1 MTTAREEILDRVR
14 RALRDVPHDES
25 ATDVPL
31 EWAYGRPVEVGDVLD
46 TFVDRIIDYKAA
58 IVRCPAVKVPQAIRE
73 AAQKLQIA
81 SAVVPVGLPA
91 EWQDALRASGVE
103 VRVDRQDAQLTNAE
117 LNQTTAVVTAAAV
130 AAAQTGTIILD
141 HSADQGR
148 RALSLVPDVHLC
160 VVRAD
165 QVVSGVPEAV
175 ARVKAAVMA
184 GQPLTWISGGS
195 ATSDIELS
203 RVEGVHGPRKL
214 HVILAE

>member
-165 QVVSGVPEAV
+165 QVV
-175 ARVKAAVMA
+175 
-184 GQPLTWISGGS
+184 
-195 ATSDIELS
+195 
-203 RVEGVHGPRKL
+203 
-214 HVILAE
+214 